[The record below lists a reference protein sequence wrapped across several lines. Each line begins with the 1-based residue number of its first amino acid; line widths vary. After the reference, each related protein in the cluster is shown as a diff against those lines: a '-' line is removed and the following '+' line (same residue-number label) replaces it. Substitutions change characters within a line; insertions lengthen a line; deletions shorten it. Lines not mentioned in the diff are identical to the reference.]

1 MTNNQ
6 FSIEKEL
13 KVKSSTDNLERIR
26 EFIKSV
32 SAQSGFS
39 DDVIDKIALAVD
51 EACTNIIKHAYKNS
65 PNGDIVI
72 NATLL
77 ENKLTVSIT
86 DFGLDFNP
94 EAVPVPDIKKYYQ
107 QHKVG
112 GLGIYLMKKLMDEV
126 KYNPSVDNKNQVVLV
141 KYLSR

>member
-1 MTNNQ
+1 MISNHN
-6 FSIEKEL
+6 SIEKEL
-13 KVKSSTDNLERIR
+13 KVKSTTDNLERIR

-39 DDVIDKIALAVD
+39 DDVIDKISLAVD

-72 NATLL
+72 NAKLFD
-77 ENKLTVSIT
+77 NKLTVSIT

-94 EAVPVPDIKKYYQ
+94 DTVPVPDIKKYYQ

>member
-1 MTNNQ
+1 MINNHN
-6 FSIEKEL
+6 SIEKEL
-13 KVKSSTDNLERIR
+13 KVKSTTDNLERIR
-26 EFIKSV
+26 EFIKTV

-39 DDVIDKIALAVD
+39 DDVIDKISLAVD

-72 NATLL
+72 NAKLFD
-77 ENKLTVSIT
+77 NKLTVSIT

-94 EAVPVPDIKKYYQ
+94 DSVPVPDIKKYYQ

>member
-1 MTNNQ
+1 MINNHN
-6 FSIEKEL
+6 SIEKEL
-13 KVKSSTDNLERIR
+13 KVKSTTDNLERIR
-26 EFIKSV
+26 EFIKTV

-39 DDVIDKIALAVD
+39 DDVIDKISLAVD

-72 NATLL
+72 NAKLFD
-77 ENKLTVSIT
+77 NKLTVSIT

-94 EAVPVPDIKKYYQ
+94 DTVPVPDIKKYYQ

>member
-1 MTNNQ
+1 MISNHN
-6 FSIEKEL
+6 SIEKEL
-13 KVKSSTDNLERIR
+13 KVKSTTDNLERIR

-39 DDVIDKIALAVD
+39 DDVIDKISLAVD

-72 NATLL
+72 NAKLFD
-77 ENKLTVSIT
+77 NKLTVSIT

-94 EAVPVPDIKKYYQ
+94 DSVPVPDIKKYYQ

>member
-1 MTNNQ
+1 LINNHN
-6 FSIEKEL
+6 SIEKEL
-13 KVKSSTDNLERIR
+13 KVKSTTDNLERIR
-26 EFIKSV
+26 EFIKAV

-39 DDVIDKIALAVD
+39 DDVIDKISLAVD

-72 NATLL
+72 NAKLFD
-77 ENKLTVSIT
+77 NKLTVSIT

-94 EAVPVPDIKKYYQ
+94 DTVPVPDIKKYYQ

>member
-1 MTNNQ
+1 LISNHN
-6 FSIEKEL
+6 SIEKEL
-13 KVKSSTDNLERIR
+13 KVKSTTDNLERIR

-39 DDVIDKIALAVD
+39 DDVIDKISLAVD

-72 NATLL
+72 NAKLFD
-77 ENKLTVSIT
+77 NKLTVSIT

-94 EAVPVPDIKKYYQ
+94 DSVPVPDIKKYYQ

>member
-1 MTNNQ
+1 MINNHN
-6 FSIEKEL
+6 SIDKEL
-13 KVKSSTDNLERIR
+13 KVKSTTDNLERIR
-26 EFIKSV
+26 EFIKSI

-51 EACTNIIKHAYKNS
+51 EACTNIIKHAYKYS

-72 NATLL
+72 NAKLL
-77 ENKLTVSIT
+77 DNKLTVSIT

-94 EAVPVPDIKKYYQ
+94 DAVPVPDIKKYYQ

>member
-1 MTNNQ
+1 LINNNN
-6 FSIEKEL
+6 SIEKEL
-13 KVKSSTDNLERIR
+13 KVKSTTDNLERIR

-39 DDVIDKIALAVD
+39 DDVIDKISLAVD

-72 NATLL
+72 NAKLFD
-77 ENKLTVSIT
+77 NKLTVSIT

-94 EAVPVPDIKKYYQ
+94 DAVPVPDIKKYYQ

>member
-1 MTNNQ
+1 MINNHN
-6 FSIEKEL
+6 SIEKEL
-13 KVKSSTDNLERIR
+13 KVKSTTDNLEQIR
-26 EFIKSV
+26 AFIKSV

-72 NATLL
+72 NAKLL
-77 ENKLTVSIT
+77 DDKLTVSIT

-112 GLGIYLMKKLMDEV
+112 GLGIYLMRKLMDEV

>member
-1 MTNNQ
+1 MNNHN
-6 FSIEKEL
+6 SIEKEL
-13 KVKSSTDNLERIR
+13 KVKSTTDNLERIR
-26 EFIKSV
+26 EFIKAV

-39 DDVIDKIALAVD
+39 DDVIDKISLAVD

-72 NATLL
+72 NAKLFD
-77 ENKLTVSIT
+77 NKLTVSIT

-94 EAVPVPDIKKYYQ
+94 DTVPVPDIKKYYQ

>member
-1 MTNNQ
+1 MISNNNLL
-6 FSIEKEL
+6 EKEL
-13 KVKSSTDNLERIR
+13 KVKSTTDNLEQIR
-26 EFIKSV
+26 DFVKSV
-32 SAQSGFS
+32 STQSGFS
-39 DDVIDKIALAVD
+39 EDIIDKIALAVD
-51 EACTNIIKHAYKNS
+51 EACTNIIKHAYKYS

-72 NATLL
+72 NAKLV
-77 ENKLTVSIT
+77 ENKLIVSIT

-112 GLGIYLMKKLMDEV
+112 GLGIYLMRKLMDEV
-126 KYNPSVDNKNQVVLV
+126 KYNPSVGNKNQVVLV